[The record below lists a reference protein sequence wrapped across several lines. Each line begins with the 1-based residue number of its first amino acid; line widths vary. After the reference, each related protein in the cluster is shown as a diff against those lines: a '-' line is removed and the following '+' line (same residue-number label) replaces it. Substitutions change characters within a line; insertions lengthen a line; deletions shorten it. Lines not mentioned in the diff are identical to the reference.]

1 MTIRARLD
9 KDSPRVAVATAG
21 LSSARSRARARVIV
35 IDDDPNIREL
45 LTIHLNNS
53 GYQVLAAEDAVVG
66 GRMIMQARPDLI
78 ICDVNMPYLDGFEF
92 VEAMKGDPATRDIPV
107 VMLSSE
113 DDPTGRASRLG
124 VAAYLKKPVQAG
136 RLLEVVA
143 LFADLAQEPT
153 EARRS

>member
-9 KDSPRVAVATAG
+9 KDSHRLAVASAG
-21 LSSARSRARARVIV
+21 LSSARSRARVLV
-35 IDDDPNIREL
+35 IDDDPTIREL
-45 LTIHLNNS
+45 LSIHLNNS
-53 GYQVLAAEDAVVG
+53 GYQVLVAEDAVLG
-66 GRMIMQARPDLI
+66 GRMIMQARPDLV

>member
-1 MTIRARLD
+1 MTIRARLN
-9 KDSPRVAVATAG
+9 KASPRAAVASAG